1 MIVVIAVGK
10 NGSSLEL
17 GSGRKPFTAG
27 AAGRLHGRVE
37 CKSRAS
43 CYRLGTVFSF
53 ARTGAIVR
61 GVVGIHI

>member
-1 MIVVIAVGK
+1 MIAILAVGK

-17 GSGRKPFTAG
+17 GLGRKLFTAS

-43 CYRLGTVFSF
+43 RYRLRRAFSF
-53 ARTGAIVR
+53 ALLEL
-61 GVVGIHI
+61 